1 MKFKKNLLIIFLAIM
16 TFSLV
21 GCGNFNKKE
30 DNNVSS
36 ENNITKDE
44 EKNSEDNLIEE
55 EQTEVVVSTSVALTE
70 ILDALGIKVSG
81 VPSTSYELPEST
93 KDAVVVGNPM
103 SPDLEIIKSLNP
115 DIVVS
120 VDTLGSD
127 YIKLFEDNDI
137 KSEFVSLSSLE
148 GLKETIKILGERFNK
163 NEKAEELISKIE
175 EKENNISN
183 SLESKDVLVLFA
195 APGSTMIATPASY
208 IGSLVELVGGHNLVQ
223 DSSMPFVTYNKEELT
238 KLNPEKILVMTH
250 AMPEETKKALEKEME
265 SDAAW
270 QSINAVKE
278 GKVIY
283 LDNNYFGM
291 SANLKV
297 IEGLDILKDIVH
309 NEE

>member
-1 MKFKKNLLIIFLAIM
+1 MKLKKSVLIIFLSIM
-16 TFSLV
+16 IFSLV
-21 GCGNFNKKE
+21 GCGKSTKKE

-44 EKNSEDNLIEE
+44 EKNSEDNVIEE

-93 KDAVVVGNPM
+93 KDAVEVGNPM

-115 DIVVS
+115 DVVIS
-120 VDTLGSD
+120 IDTLGSD
-127 YIKLFEDNDI
+127 YIKLFQENNI
-137 KSEFVSLSSLE
+137 LSEFVSLSSLD
-148 GLKETIKILGERFNK
+148 GLKETIKTLGERFNK
-163 NEKAEELISKIE
+163 NEKAEKLISEIE
-175 EKENNISN
+175 KKEESVSN
-183 SLESKDVLVLFA
+183 FSESADILILFA

-238 KLNPEKILVMTH
+238 KLNPEKILVMIH
-250 AMPEETKKALEKEME
+250 AMPEETKKALEKEMA

-283 LDNNYFGM
+283 LDSNYFGM